1 MHNEI
6 QDVLGQSFGVPDDLD
21 EDELMGELDALE
33 DEMASELESGGRA
46 GVPSYLQVRS
56 WLLSSARAGLA
67 RSSLAAWSLA
77 GGLGFRKARGEQ
89 KAQCCLGMVQEPTE
103 LPEAPS
109 GPAHES
115 TQSTD
120 EFGLPAVPQRN

>member
-6 QDVLGQSFGVPDDLD
+6 QEVLGQSFGVPEDLD

-56 WLLSSARAGLA
+56 QVLGSACTGLVPRSPAA
-67 RSSLAAWSLA
+67 RSLT
-77 GGLGFRKARGEQ
+77 GQ
-89 KAQCCLGMVQEPTE
+89 
-103 LPEAPS
+103 
-109 GPAHES
+109 
-115 TQSTD
+115 
-120 EFGLPAVPQRN
+120 